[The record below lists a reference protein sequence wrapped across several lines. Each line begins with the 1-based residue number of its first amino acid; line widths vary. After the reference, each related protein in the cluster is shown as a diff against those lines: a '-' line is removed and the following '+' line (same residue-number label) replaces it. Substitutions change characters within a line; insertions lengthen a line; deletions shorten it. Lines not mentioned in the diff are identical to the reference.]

1 MLRRSVDPETNGVV
15 RYLFRITEQQNV
27 DIASEYLPPRQG
39 RQNVLYF
46 YEKLLLLI
54 GIKGFDSLAAKIRC
68 VLFYAI
74 VYSAYVLKISVQNF
88 TRKSS
93 PFHTFLVLI
102 SEIFLPILLWR
113 SLLKKSFDRD
123 FCTDVE
129 DRRVPIKS
137 WKHYI
142 VHLIVFV
149 VILSTVIREIFKTED
164 DRDWMTYF
172 FSIGPDSSLFVTI
185 SKFALN
191 CLTTFVPKSIYF
203 TTGTLFVVEAFYKC
217 DYLIFLIKK
226 WEMECPTPNEAV
238 DECQIMIEELNDLSW
253 EIFIVLLQCWI
264 EFFTSINALTD
275 QPANLSNMCV
285 EWILLYALIIKA
297 SDDMLIQVLPFQKK
311 IAKDVERIAN
321 IRRREMREKETEIP
335 ILKAWLLQLD
345 SKLAFN
351 TVIFLVPFSV
361 VLYLSKWYP

>member
-1 MLRRSVDPETNGVV
+1 MLRRSTNDVA
-15 RYLFRITEQQNV
+15 RDLFRITEQQNV
-27 DIASEYLPPRQG
+27 DTASEYLPPRQG

-54 GIKGFDSLAAKIRC
+54 GIKGFDSLAAKISC
-68 VLFYAI
+68 VLFYAT

-88 TRKSS
+88 TRESS
-93 PFHTFLVLI
+93 PFHTFLVLV
-102 SEIFLPILLWR
+102 SEIFLPILLWT
-113 SLLKKSFDRD
+113 SLLKKSFNRD

-137 WKHYI
+137 WKHHI
-142 VHLIVFV
+142 AHLIVFV
-149 VILSTVIREIFKTED
+149 VILSTAIREIFKTED
-164 DRDWMTYF
+164 DRDWMTHF

-217 DYLIFLIKK
+217 DYLIFFIKK
-226 WEMECPTPNEAV
+226 WETECPKPYDAV
-238 DECQIMIEELNDLSW
+238 DECQIMIGELNDLSW

-275 QPANLSNMCV
+275 QPANLSNICV
-285 EWILLYALIIKA
+285 EWVLLYALIIKA
-297 SDDMLIQVLPFQKK
+297 SDDILVQVSPFQEKISEDLKK
-311 IAKDVERIAN
+311 ITN
-321 IRRREMREKETEIP
+321 IKKREMSEKAAEIP
-335 ILKAWLLQLD
+335 ILKAWHLQLD
-345 SKLAFN
+345 SDLAFN
-351 TVIFLVPFSV
+351 TVIFLVLFSV
-361 VLYLSKWYP
+361 VLYLSKCYP